1 VTRGLEPPVSTP
13 FDYDQP
19 AVSIRA
25 SSSRQIESLV
35 ADLSAADAATREA
48 AVARL
53 TVMGSRAV
61 ERLAALAGSSA
72 PAGARTTALRT
83 LEAIG
88 DPRALT
94 PALHILAD
102 AASEPE
108 VGAAAAGVA
117 RVFLRGRQG
126 AAAVDRLT
134 AVVLDR
140 GRAEALRLAALRAL
154 KTLDPATIAPV
165 LTALAGDPSPAIL
178 AEAATKKTARRVPA
192 DPVAAV
198 TSAAEQGLPGG
209 TGSAAALRQVLAV
222 AGDLVPLPTLLRV
235 IERLREREAAEPLTR
250 RQEWTMT
257 RAAAHVALASR
268 GSRLGL
274 YDLRESLEAATAPL
288 PVEFLAALSMAGDVS
303 CLEPIAGAHARAKNA
318 WWREHLA
325 DAFRTIVA
333 REKLTRRH
341 AAVRRIEKRWPQTLL
356 ELWAGGSDKA
366 GGSGRAG
373 GARGSGKPGRAGKAG
388 G

>member
-1 VTRGLEPPVSTP
+1 M
-13 FDYDQP
+13 
-19 AVSIRA
+19 SIRA
-25 SSSRQIESLV
+25 SSSSQIESLV
-35 ADLSAADAATREA
+35 ANLSAASTATREA

-53 TVMGSRAV
+53 TVMGPRAV
-61 ERLAALAGSSA
+61 ERLIALAGSSA
-72 PAGARTTALRT
+72 PSVARTAALRT

-94 PALHILAD
+94 PALEILAD
-102 AASEPE
+102 AGAEPA

-117 RVFLRGRQG
+117 RVFLRGRRG

-140 GRAEALRLAALRAL
+140 GRAAALRLSALRAL
-154 KTLDPATIAPV
+154 RALDPATIAPV
-165 LTALAGDPSPAIL
+165 LTALAADPSAAIR
-178 AEAATKKTARRVPA
+178 AEAATKRTARRAPA
-192 DPVAAV
+192 DPAATV
-198 TSAAEQGLPGG
+198 TSAAEHGLPEGPGG
-209 TGSAAALRQVLAV
+209 ATGLRQAV
-222 AGDLVPLPTLLRV
+222 GSVGETIPLPTLLRV
-235 IERLREREAAEPLTR
+235 VERLREREALEPVPR
-250 RQEWTMT
+250 REEWTMT

-274 YDLRESLEAATAPL
+274 YDLRESLEAATTPL

>member
-1 VTRGLEPPVSTP
+1 M
-13 FDYDQP
+13 
-19 AVSIRA
+19 SIRA
-25 SSSRQIESLV
+25 SSSSQIASLV
-35 ADLSAADAATREA
+35 ANLSAASTATREA

-53 TVMGSRAV
+53 TVMGPRAV
-61 ERLAALAGSSA
+61 ERLVALAGSSA
-72 PAGARTTALRT
+72 PAAARTAALRT

-94 PALHILAD
+94 PALDILAETGSD
-102 AASEPE
+102 PA

-117 RVFLRGRQG
+117 RVFLRGRRG

-154 KTLDPATIAPV
+154 RALDAATIAPV
-165 LTALAGDPSPAIL
+165 LASLAEDPSAAMR
-178 AEAATKKTARRVPA
+178 AEAVTKPTSRRATAEPA
-192 DPVAAV
+192 VTV
-198 TSAAEQGLPGG
+198 TSAAEQGLPEGA
-209 TGSAAALRQVLAV
+209 GSAAALRKALGGVGEA
-222 AGDLVPLPTLLRV
+222 VPLPTLLRV
-235 IERLREREAAEPLTR
+235 VERLREREAAEPAAR
-250 RQEWTMT
+250 REEWTMT

-274 YDLRESLEAATAPL
+274 YDLRESLEAAAAPL

-318 WWREHLA
+318 WWRDHLA

-333 REKLTRRH
+333 REGLSKRH
-341 AAVRRIEKRWPQTLL
+341 AAIKKIEKKWKGVVDQ
-356 ELWAGGSDKA
+356 LWAGGA
-366 GGSGRAG
+366 GG
-373 GARGSGKPGRAGKAG
+373 PGKAG

>member
-1 VTRGLEPPVSTP
+1 M
-13 FDYDQP
+13 
-19 AVSIRA
+19 SIRA

-94 PALHILAD
+94 PALHILSD

-117 RVFLRGRQG
+117 RVFLRGRLG

-154 KTLDPATIAPV
+154 KTLDRATIAPV
-165 LTALAGDPSPAIL
+165 LTALAGDPSPAIS
-178 AEAATKKTARRVPA
+178 AEAAARKMARRAPA

-198 TSAAEQGLPGG
+198 TSAAEQGLPEGP
-209 TGSAAALRQVLAV
+209 GSAAALRQVLAG
-222 AGDLVPLPTLLRV
+222 AGDAVPLPTLLRV
-235 IERLREREAAEPLTR
+235 IERLREREAAEPPTR

-257 RAAAHVALASR
+257 RAAAHIALASR

-303 CLEPIAGAHARAKNA
+303 CLEAIAGAHVKAKNA
-318 WWREHLA
+318 WWRDHLA
-325 DAFRTIVA
+325 DAFRTIIA

-341 AAVRRIEKRWPQTLL
+341 AAIKKIEKKWKGVAEQLWPGG
-356 ELWAGGSDKA
+356 AGGP
-366 GGSGRAG
+366 
-373 GARGSGKPGRAGKAG
+373 GKPGG
-388 G
+388 